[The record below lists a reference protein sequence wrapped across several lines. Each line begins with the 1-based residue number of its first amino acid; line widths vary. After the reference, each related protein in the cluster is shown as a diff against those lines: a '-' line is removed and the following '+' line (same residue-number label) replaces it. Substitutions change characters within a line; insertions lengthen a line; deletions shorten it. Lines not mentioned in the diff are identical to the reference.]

1 MSRLHANAAL
11 YEWFSD
17 QFIMSVDHLI
27 NMSGELT
34 VNVRDNIAGAN
45 ATQIINTVIR
55 QPTASIQACLRA
67 LDCPDAGAIKTEI
80 HSADGVILE
89 CIEWIFQDDRFL
101 KWKEPGENSVL
112 WINGSPGKG
121 KTRMATGIVDSLL
134 KETDNSTVNG
144 IAGFFFCQ
152 CTDDRLNNAVGV
164 LKGII
169 RSLIEQRPL
178 TVEHLRRHWI
188 DEEQIFDMDF
198 NQIAPLWTVLKR
210 IINDNGHLVTH
221 IVIDAIDECNHQ
233 TEELLRLIFTDGLA
247 FPRSI
252 KWLLTS
258 RPLSLRLQEIIYGSS
273 ERIEVDLDGS
283 SGQVEDAVKRY
294 IKVKTR
300 WMNNNRFSMVDQ
312 AHINDS
318 LFTNSESTFL
328 WVAFVCQEVRNLP
341 AAEVIQAVLAMPKGL
356 RNLYERSMRLLDQ
369 ACHNS
374 DEFAIDHRKLIW
386 TLHSLSSSPHMLK
399 LAVLAGLPTERAK
412 DESYLLRVIRERN
425 TFLILTTDDAVRLVH
440 KSVDDYLYEV
450 QSLTPQLAMLPS
462 QELIARRCI
471 QVLQT
476 SLCRNIAKLRA
487 VDSEAEEA
495 CTKILEKLSIKI
507 GYSCIHWLDHVTRS
521 GTRRCALTVYVFLQ
535 RHLLHWIEVMSLL
548 NRTDTSREQLLQFEV
563 SIEAMSSG
571 SPLPSQR
578 SLNLTGLCEFVKSA
592 RDFATSNGNLVR
604 RWPLQV
610 YSSSLVFFS
619 SHEGFSKAFAEELP
633 AWISGH
639 FVPVQRMWYPT
650 PSITIE
656 HGHEENVQAMLSKN
670 GERLVTVSHN
680 SCKIWNLIEPQRFT
694 ELQGNHYS
702 SELQMEFLHGEKQF
716 QAVWTK
722 VIPVGHFQIQYLYRE
737 TWQCDSGTSSGQSQT
752 PIVIPIDDPS
762 DPLIP
767 FYHHNCIS
775 TDGKLVAALDKT
787 HPKLRMW
794 STVGDVHL
802 RNLEAELPSIDLHIL
817 VAELPMLE
825 HETLQFCCNDK
836 FIVYEAH
843 DERKQFLLV
852 CDLEK
857 ADVMVQTKCI
867 DHNRTW
873 MQYPWA
879 ISPGGEYF
887 ASTTQ
892 GDKSL
897 PSVAKI
903 SIREI
908 PTRRVMFTILVPAIS
923 GLALSTNPLRVA
935 AASHDGTIRVW
946 DIDEARSHD
955 YVQSAIDIY
964 SGIPSTS
971 SRILSLSESW
981 MGGCFQCLAAAW
993 LPSPDC
999 EFLLFLGSLDGLSKN
1014 LLTLAHTSCGYSR
1027 DISGPWELGT
1037 ILTCTFSPDGSLLTI
1052 CYYVEDS
1059 SFSGGRSSG
1068 TFLTTYEV
1076 SIEHLHDQSFD
1087 PRQLSLWTS
1096 HVITTADDTERTTL
1110 ATKPA
1115 SAAVTYSEDQSL
1127 ILCSFLIGNR
1137 AVFGELDVHDR
1148 NGKYALVDLKSS
1160 LLTDR
1165 AGTTQAIC
1173 VSPDHHLIACSF
1185 SLKARQGPSCVNCKQ
1200 VHEVSR
1206 VYILQDYRYHSD
1218 AFGFETQDVSLL
1230 KFSHSAELLVALS
1243 EGRQHI
1249 KVFKIPQIS
1258 AKTSHDATD
1267 PPQQLHLIA
1276 EFTDH
1281 GFISDVEF
1289 TKNNRALRTNRGT
1302 IQLFSDLPS
1311 ASLSSAAPL
1320 PGLYFD
1326 GQWICMMENPIL
1338 YIPAEYR
1345 PASGNRKLGFLE
1357 HKSVIIQ
1364 GSWVIFRTVTRHI
1377 VKLKFDRQLIWKI
1390 LSHDCSYNFS
1400 GATYECKEEP

>member
-1 MSRLHANAAL
+1 
-11 YEWFSD
+11 
-17 QFIMSVDHLI
+17 
-27 NMSGELT
+27 MSGELT
-34 VNVRDNIAGAN
+34 INVRDNIAGAN

-178 TVEHLRRHWI
+178 TVEHLHRHWI

-273 ERIEVDLDGS
+273 EQIEVDLDGS

-312 AHINDS
+312 VHINES

-356 RNLYERSMRLLDQ
+356 RNLYER
-369 ACHNS
+369 
-374 DEFAIDHRKLIW
+374 I
-386 TLHSLSSSPHMLK
+386 
-399 LAVLAGLPTERAK
+399 
-412 DESYLLRVIRERN
+412 
-425 TFLILTTDDAVRLVH
+425 
-440 KSVDDYLYEV
+440 
-450 QSLTPQLAMLPS
+450 
-462 QELIARRCI
+462 
-471 QVLQT
+471 
-476 SLCRNIAKLRA
+476 
-487 VDSEAEEA
+487 
-495 CTKILEKLSIKI
+495 
-507 GYSCIHWLDHVTRS
+507 
-521 GTRRCALTVYVFLQ
+521 
-535 RHLLHWIEVMSLL
+535 
-548 NRTDTSREQLLQFEV
+548 
-563 SIEAMSSG
+563 
-571 SPLPSQR
+571 
-578 SLNLTGLCEFVKSA
+578 
-592 RDFATSNGNLVR
+592 
-604 RWPLQV
+604 
-610 YSSSLVFFS
+610 
-619 SHEGFSKAFAEELP
+619 
-633 AWISGH
+633 
-639 FVPVQRMWYPT
+639 
-650 PSITIE
+650 
-656 HGHEENVQAMLSKN
+656 
-670 GERLVTVSHN
+670 
-680 SCKIWNLIEPQRFT
+680 
-694 ELQGNHYS
+694 
-702 SELQMEFLHGEKQF
+702 
-716 QAVWTK
+716 
-722 VIPVGHFQIQYLYRE
+722 
-737 TWQCDSGTSSGQSQT
+737 
-752 PIVIPIDDPS
+752 
-762 DPLIP
+762 
-767 FYHHNCIS
+767 
-775 TDGKLVAALDKT
+775 AALDKT

-794 STVGDVHL
+794 STVGEEELAFVHL
-802 RNLEAELPSIDLHIL
+802 RILEAELPSIDLHIL

-897 PSVAKI
+897 PFVAKI

-908 PTRRVMFTILVPAIS
+908 PTRRVMFTILVSAIS

-1249 KVFKIPQIS
+1249 KVFKILQIS

-1357 HKSVIIQ
+1357 H
-1364 GSWVIFRTVTRHI
+1364 
-1377 VKLKFDRQLIWKI
+1377 
-1390 LSHDCSYNFS
+1390 N
-1400 GATYECKEEP
+1400 

>member
-1 MSRLHANAAL
+1 
-11 YEWFSD
+11 
-17 QFIMSVDHLI
+17 MSVDHLI

-45 ATQIINTVIR
+45 ATQIIDTVIR

-101 KWKEPGENSVL
+101 KWKDPGENSVL

-134 KETDNSTVNG
+134 KETDDTTVNG

-152 CTDDRLNNAVGV
+152 STDDRLNSAVDI

-169 RSLIEQRPL
+169 RSLIEHRPL
-178 TVEHLRRHWI
+178 VVEHLHRHWI
-188 DEEQIFDMDF
+188 DEEQKFDKDF
-198 NQIAPLWTVLKR
+198 NQIAPLWAVLKR
-210 IINDNGHLVTH
+210 IINDHGHLVTY
-221 IVIDAIDECNHQ
+221 IVIDAIDECSHQ

-273 ERIEVDLDGS
+273 EPIEVDLDGF
-283 SGQVEDAVKRY
+283 SGQLEDAVKRY

-300 WMNNNRFSMVDQ
+300 WMNYNRFSMDDQ
-312 AHINDS
+312 AHIS
-318 LFTNSESTFL
+318 ELLFTKSGSTFL

-341 AAEVIQAVLAMPKGL
+341 AAEVIRAVLAMPKGL
-356 RNLYERSMRLLDQ
+356 RNLYERSMQLLDQ

-386 TLHSLSSSPHMLK
+386 TLHSLSSSPHMLE
-399 LAVLAGLPTERAK
+399 LAMLAGFPTERAN

-425 TFLILTTDDAVRLVH
+425 TFLILNKDDAVRLVH
-440 KSVDDYLYEV
+440 KSVDDYLHEV
-450 QSLTPQLAMLPS
+450 QSLTPQLAMPPS
-462 QELIARRCI
+462 QELIARRYI
-471 QVLQT
+471 QILQT

-487 VDSEAEEA
+487 VDSDAEGA
-495 CTKILEKLSIKI
+495 CTKLLNKISIKV

-521 GTRRCALTVYVFLQ
+521 GTSRCALTVYVFLQ

-548 NRTDTSREQLLQFEV
+548 NRTDTCRGQLLQLEA

-571 SPLPSQR
+571 NPLPSQW
-578 SLNLTGLCEFVKSA
+578 SLIFDFVKSA

-619 SHEGFSKAFAEELP
+619 THEGFSKAFEGEHP
-633 AWISGH
+633 AWISDH
-639 FVPVQRMWYPT
+639 FVPALRMWYPT

-694 ELQGNHYS
+694 RLQATHHS
-702 SELQMEFLHGEKQF
+702 SKLQMEFLPEEKQF
-716 QAVWTK
+716 EAIWTA
-722 VIPVGHFQIQYLYRE
+722 VIPVEHPQAQMQCLYRE
-737 TWQCDSGTSSGQSQT
+737 TWQCDSGTSSVRSQT
-752 PIVIPIDDPS
+752 PILTPIDEFS
-762 DPLIP
+762 DPLIRFCHP
-767 FYHHNCIS
+767 NCIS
-775 TDGKLVAALDKT
+775 TDGKLLAALDKT
-787 HPKLRMW
+787 HSKLRSW
-794 STVGDVHL
+794 STVEYEELPFVHL
-802 RNLEAELPSIDLHIL
+802 RFLEAELPSIDLHIL

-857 ADVMVQTKCI
+857 ADVMVQTECI

-897 PSVAKI
+897 PFVAKI

-908 PTRRVMFTILVPAIS
+908 PTRRVMFTILVSAIS

-971 SRILSLSESW
+971 SRILSLSKSW

-999 EFLLFLGSLDGLSKN
+999 EFLLFLGSRDGLSKN

-1027 DISGPWELGT
+1027 DILGPWELGT

-1087 PRQLSLWTS
+1087 PLQLSLWTS

-1148 NGKYALVDLKSS
+1148 SGKYALVDLKSS

-1165 AGTTQAIC
+1165 ACTTQAIC

-1185 SLKARQGPSCVNCKQ
+1185 SLKTHQGPSCVNCKQ

-1218 AFGFETQDVSLL
+1218 AFRFEAQDVSLL

-1243 EGRQHI
+1243 EERQHI

-1258 AKTSHDATD
+1258 GKTSHDATD

-1377 VKLKFDRQLIWKI
+1377 LKLKFDRQLIWKI
-1390 LSHDCSYNFS
+1390 LSR
-1400 GATYECKEEP
+1400 GELL

>member
-1 MSRLHANAAL
+1 
-11 YEWFSD
+11 
-17 QFIMSVDHLI
+17 MSVDHLI

-45 ATQIINTVIR
+45 ATQIIDTVIR

-101 KWKEPGENSVL
+101 KWKDPGENSVL

-134 KETDNSTVNG
+134 KETDDTTVNG

-152 CTDDRLNNAVGV
+152 STDDRLNSAVDI

-169 RSLIEQRPL
+169 RSLIEHRPL
-178 TVEHLRRHWI
+178 VVEHLHRHWI
-188 DEEQIFDMDF
+188 DEEQKFDKDF
-198 NQIAPLWTVLKR
+198 NQIAPLWAVLKR
-210 IINDNGHLVTH
+210 IINDHGHLVTY
-221 IVIDAIDECNHQ
+221 IVIDAIDECSHQ

-273 ERIEVDLDGS
+273 EPIEVDLDGF
-283 SGQVEDAVKRY
+283 SGQLEDAVKRY

-300 WMNNNRFSMVDQ
+300 WMNYNRFSMDDQ
-312 AHINDS
+312 AHIS
-318 LFTNSESTFL
+318 ELLFTKSGSTFL
-328 WVAFVCQEVRNLP
+328 WVAFTPILTP
-341 AAEVIQAVLAMPKGL
+341 I
-356 RNLYERSMRLLDQ
+356 
-369 ACHNS
+369 
-374 DEFAIDHRKLIW
+374 DEF
-386 TLHSLSSSPHMLK
+386 
-399 LAVLAGLPTERAK
+399 
-412 DESYLLRVIRERN
+412 
-425 TFLILTTDDAVRLVH
+425 
-440 KSVDDYLYEV
+440 
-450 QSLTPQLAMLPS
+450 
-462 QELIARRCI
+462 
-471 QVLQT
+471 
-476 SLCRNIAKLRA
+476 
-487 VDSEAEEA
+487 
-495 CTKILEKLSIKI
+495 
-507 GYSCIHWLDHVTRS
+507 
-521 GTRRCALTVYVFLQ
+521 
-535 RHLLHWIEVMSLL
+535 
-548 NRTDTSREQLLQFEV
+548 
-563 SIEAMSSG
+563 
-571 SPLPSQR
+571 
-578 SLNLTGLCEFVKSA
+578 
-592 RDFATSNGNLVR
+592 
-604 RWPLQV
+604 
-610 YSSSLVFFS
+610 
-619 SHEGFSKAFAEELP
+619 
-633 AWISGH
+633 
-639 FVPVQRMWYPT
+639 
-650 PSITIE
+650 
-656 HGHEENVQAMLSKN
+656 
-670 GERLVTVSHN
+670 
-680 SCKIWNLIEPQRFT
+680 
-694 ELQGNHYS
+694 
-702 SELQMEFLHGEKQF
+702 
-716 QAVWTK
+716 
-722 VIPVGHFQIQYLYRE
+722 
-737 TWQCDSGTSSGQSQT
+737 
-752 PIVIPIDDPS
+752 S
-762 DPLIP
+762 DPLIRFCHP
-767 FYHHNCIS
+767 NCIS
-775 TDGKLVAALDKT
+775 TDGKLLAALDKT
-787 HPKLRMW
+787 HSKLRSW
-794 STVGDVHL
+794 STVEYEELPFVHL
-802 RNLEAELPSIDLHIL
+802 RFLEAELPSIDLHIL

-857 ADVMVQTKCI
+857 ADVMVQTECI

-897 PSVAKI
+897 PFVAKI

-908 PTRRVMFTILVPAIS
+908 PTRRVMFTILVSAIS

-971 SRILSLSESW
+971 SRILSLSKSW

-999 EFLLFLGSLDGLSKN
+999 
-1014 LLTLAHTSCGYSR
+1014 
-1027 DISGPWELGT
+1027 PWELGT

-1087 PRQLSLWTS
+1087 PLQLSLWTS

-1115 SAAVTYSEDQSL
+1115 SAAV
-1127 ILCSFLIGNR
+1127 
-1137 AVFGELDVHDR
+1137 
-1148 NGKYALVDLKSS
+1148 
-1160 LLTDR
+1160 
-1165 AGTTQAIC
+1165 
-1173 VSPDHHLIACSF
+1173 
-1185 SLKARQGPSCVNCKQ
+1185 
-1200 VHEVSR
+1200 HEVSR

-1218 AFGFETQDVSLL
+1218 AFRFEAQDVSLL

-1243 EGRQHI
+1243 EERQHI

-1258 AKTSHDATD
+1258 GKTSHDATD

-1357 HKSVIIQ
+1357 H
-1364 GSWVIFRTVTRHI
+1364 
-1377 VKLKFDRQLIWKI
+1377 
-1390 LSHDCSYNFS
+1390 N
-1400 GATYECKEEP
+1400 